1 MICEGNRKLLEWMRG
16 KQCDM
21 RQVGGGAVGGV
32 GGGMMEGR
40 YEEWWRLLSTRC
52 RLRVRGTG
60 TVSRGLTGAPSL
72 AQQPLAFIFTA
83 KKQVGTGTVAFYTQ
97 HTAGCYVHVE
107 S

>member
-1 MICEGNRKLLEWMRG
+1 
-16 KQCDM
+16 
-21 RQVGGGAVGGV
+21 
-32 GGGMMEGR
+32 MMEGR
-40 YEEWWRLLSTRC
+40 YEEWWRLLSTHC

-83 KKQVGTGTVAFYTQ
+83 KKPVGTGTVAFYTQ